1 MQATFQVG
9 ENRVRR
15 VQYRGNVPERNSGIG
30 NLHKVD
36 VTS

>member
-1 MQATFQVG
+1 MQAAFQIG
-9 ENRVRR
+9 KNRVRR
-15 VQYRGNVPERNSGIG
+15 VQFRGYVPERNSGIG